1 MKGWRRYLRW
11 VVLCLTGLILVVV
24 ILNLWVVGRASGR
37 IFSKIEEVPEVP
49 VALVLGTSR
58 YVRGQR
64 NAFFFNRI
72 YAAVALYRAG
82 KVRKIIVSGDNGTES
97 YNETDDMR
105 RELIKRGI
113 PEDDI
118 VNDHAG
124 FRTLDSVVRSKSVF
138 GQSRI
143 LIVSQHFHLQR
154 AIFIARAHGI
164 DAVGFSADDPA
175 EGDALLRVMTREYF
189 ARVKAWLDCYL
200 LFTKPRFPGPE
211 EPIRFD

>member
-1 MKGWRRYLRW
+1 MSGWRKYLRW
-11 VVLCLTGLILVVV
+11 TALVLTGGVIIVL
-24 ILNLWVVGRASGR
+24 ILNLWVIGRANGR
-37 IFSKIEEVPEVP
+37 IYSRVDEVPPVP
-49 VALVLGTSR
+49 VALLLGTSR

-72 YAAVALYRAG
+72 YAAAALYKSG
-82 KVRKIIVSGDNGTES
+82 KVQKIIVSGDNGTNS

-105 RELIKRGI
+105 RELIARGV
-113 PEDDI
+113 PAEDI

-124 FRTLDSVVRSKSVF
+124 FRTLDSVVRAKTVF

-143 LIVSQHFHLQR
+143 VVVSQHFHLQR

-164 DAVGFSADDPA
+164 DAIGYSAEDPA
-175 EGDALLRVMTREYF
+175 EGDALLRVMAREYL

-200 LFTKPRFPGPE
+200 LFTQPRFPGPP
-211 EPIRFD
+211 EPIQL

>member
-1 MKGWRRYLRW
+1 MIAVRKYVKWTALT
-11 VVLCLTGLILVVV
+11 LTGGLVVV
-24 ILNLWVVGRASGR
+24 LVLNLWVIGRASGR
-37 IFSKIEEVPEVP
+37 IFDRVEQVPEVP

-72 YAAVALYRAG
+72 YAAVSLYRAG
-82 KVRKIIVSGDNGTES
+82 KVQKIIVSGDNGTES

-105 RELIKRGI
+105 RELIARGV
-113 PEDDI
+113 PEEDI

-124 FRTLDSVVRSKSVF
+124 FRTLDSVVRAKSVF

-164 DAVGFSADDPA
+164 DAVGFSAEDPA

-189 ARVKAWLDCYL
+189 ARVKAWLDCYVL
-200 LFTKPRFPGPE
+200 ATQPRFPGPA
-211 EPIRFD
+211 EPSKL

>member
-1 MKGWRRYLRW
+1 MIAVRKYIKWTALT
-11 VVLCLTGLILVVV
+11 LTGGIIIVLV
-24 ILNLWVVGRASGR
+24 LNLWVIGRASGR
-37 IFSKIEEVPEVP
+37 IFDKVEQVPEVP
-49 VALVLGTSR
+49 VALLLGTSR

-72 YAAVALYRAG
+72 YAAVSLYRAG
-82 KVRKIIVSGDNGTES
+82 KVRKIIVSGDNGTQS

-105 RELIKRGI
+105 RELIARGV
-113 PEDDI
+113 PEEDI

-124 FRTLDSVVRSKSVF
+124 FRTLDSVVRAKSVF

-164 DAVGFSADDPA
+164 DAVGFSAEDPA

-189 ARVKAWLDCYL
+189 ARVKAWLDCYVL
-200 LFTKPRFPGPE
+200 ATQPRFPGPA
-211 EPIRFD
+211 EPIKL

>member
-1 MKGWRRYLRW
+1 MIAVRKYIKWTALT
-11 VVLCLTGLILVVV
+11 LTGGIIIVLV
-24 ILNLWVVGRASGR
+24 LNLWVIGRASGR
-37 IFSKIEEVPEVP
+37 IFDKVEEVPEVP
-49 VALVLGTSR
+49 VALLLGTSR

-72 YAAVALYRAG
+72 YAAVSLYKAG
-82 KVRKIIVSGDNGTES
+82 KVQKIIVSGDNGTQS

-105 RELIKRGI
+105 RELIARGV
-113 PEDDI
+113 PEEDI

-124 FRTLDSVVRSKSVF
+124 FRTLDSVVRAKSVF

-164 DAVGFSADDPA
+164 DAVGFSAEDPA
-175 EGDALLRVMTREYF
+175 EGDALLRIMTREYF
-189 ARVKAWLDCYL
+189 ARVKAWLDCYVL
-200 LFTKPRFPGPE
+200 STQPRFPGPA
-211 EPIRFD
+211 EPIKL

>member
-1 MKGWRRYLRW
+1 MIAVRKYVKWTALT
-11 VVLCLTGLILVVV
+11 LTGGLVVV
-24 ILNLWVVGRASGR
+24 LVLNLWVIGRASGR
-37 IFSKIEEVPEVP
+37 IFDRVEQVPEVP

-72 YAAVALYRAG
+72 YAAVSLYRAG
-82 KVRKIIVSGDNGTES
+82 KVQKIIVSGDNGTES

-105 RELIKRGI
+105 RELIARGV
-113 PEDDI
+113 PEEDI

-124 FRTLDSVVRSKSVF
+124 FRTLDSVVRAKSVF

-164 DAVGFSADDPA
+164 DAVGFSAEDPA

-189 ARVKAWLDCYL
+189 ARVKAWLDCYVL
-200 LFTKPRFPGPE
+200 ATQPRFPGPA
-211 EPIRFD
+211 EPIKL

>member
-1 MKGWRRYLRW
+1 MKSWRKYLKW
-11 VVLCLTGLILVVV
+11 TALTLTGVVILIL
-24 ILNLWVVGRASGR
+24 ILNLWVISRASGR
-37 IFSKIEEVPEVP
+37 IFARVDDVPDVP

-72 YAAVALYRAG
+72 YAAAALYRAG
-82 KVRKIIVSGDNGTES
+82 KVKKIIVSGDNGTES

-105 RELIKRGI
+105 RELIARGI
-113 PEDDI
+113 PADDI

-124 FRTLDSVVRSKSVF
+124 FRTLDSVVRAKTVF

-164 DAVGFSADDPA
+164 DAVGFSAEDPA
-175 EGDALLRVMTREYF
+175 QGDALLRVMTREYF

-200 LFTKPRFPGPE
+200 LFTQPRFPGPP
-211 EPIRFD
+211 EPIQL